1 MRKKLDRALVALTT
15 GALVT
20 TMFAGTYLGST
31 IRTDAVKKDVSI
43 NNWSFMQ
50 GGKYNPNEPGNE
62 GYIGNVKMQGTDE
75 ELADWLNDDNI
86 AEHPDKQIADSV
98 EQSFSAT
105 KASNGF
111 TMSILNTGWD
121 AIWTEDDG
129 SGVATK
135 GVIAQDILSKEG
147 KEVHVVGIN
156 PWSVQASTSFS
167 AEHKHVYTVSF
178 KAKASKKKYAQVA
191 FTCGD
196 AGAAN
201 GGDPILGQNLMFEHN
216 NIIELGTK
224 EKEYTFQFT
233 NWVDGDTIA
242 INFMLGAFDGAYD
255 QAGVPLDGV
264 YDKDWVK
271 VADSPKVETENKWA
285 GKVIVTDLKVTDC
298 DLDATVPT
306 TEAMPDLP
314 TVAPT
319 KEAPTT
325 AVVPTQPTTTK
336 APSVAKPGKVTIKKA
351 VNQKGKK
358 IKITWKKVS
367 GAKSYQVKVG
377 NKSYTAKK
385 TSYVAKKL
393 KVGKSYKIK
402 VRAKNAAGYG
412 KWSKAKKVKVTK

>member
-31 IRTDAVKKDVSI
+31 IRNDAVKKDVSI
-43 NNWSFMQ
+43 NNWSFTQ

-62 GYIGNVKMQGTDE
+62 GYIGNVKMQGTEE
-75 ELADWLNDDNI
+75 ELAGWLNDDNI

-98 EQSFSAT
+98 EQTFSAT

-121 AIWTEDDG
+121 AIWTEDVE
-129 SGVATK
+129 GVATK

-242 INFMLGAFDGAYD
+242 INFMLGAFDAAYD

-271 VADSPKVETENKWA
+271 VADSPKVEVENKWA

-377 NKSYTAKK
+377 SKSYTAKK

-412 KWSKAKKVKVTK
+412 KWSKAKKVKVKK